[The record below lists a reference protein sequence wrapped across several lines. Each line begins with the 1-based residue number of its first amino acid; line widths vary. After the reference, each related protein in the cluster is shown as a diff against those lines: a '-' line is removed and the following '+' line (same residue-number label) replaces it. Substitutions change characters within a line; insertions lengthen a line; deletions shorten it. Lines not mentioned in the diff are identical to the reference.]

1 MKKLILGVLAVVAGV
16 AVSVPANAQ
25 SVYFGFGTGPRY
37 ERPYYDNGYRYYDD
51 GDRYYR
57 PHRHYYSSYD
67 DGYRRCRVV
76 RVWSDDYGYRRI
88 RRCW

>member
-1 MKKLILGVLAVVAGV
+1 MKKLLLGVMAVAGV
-16 AVSVPANAQ
+16 ALSVPANAQ
-25 SVYFGFGTGPRY
+25 SVYFGFGTGQRY
-37 ERPYYDNGYRYYDD
+37 ERNNWDNGYRSYDD
-51 GDRYYR
+51 GYRYYR
-57 PHRHYYSSYD
+57 PHRHNYSSYD